1 MNTARQLLRQPLRT
15 AAVLLL
21 LSMAGAFFCLSFGVF
36 LSAQATG
43 KQIESSFVTI
53 ALPTSKTERR
63 EVDMGN
69 GYTGFYEI
77 SVITPEMWEFINRL
91 PETCS
96 AVKGIYRQR
105 FISAWSPSLST
116 LTSAQSEASYFWYLN
131 EPYNNAVFVV
141 TLTEIGEVEE
151 SVLTPGRPFVNLTAT
166 VEQTVLLHEGYAP
179 RKTLQISCDFSSRE
193 ELEAANLTVGG
204 RYLVYGRGY
213 VDLELDLRTRLARSW
228 RCSLDEID
236 WKNISYDV
244 AEFLQGLKEH
254 NASGIED
261 IVALYKT
268 ENGSSSLT
276 TSDINAIDAASL
288 IVEDAGKHRSPDDLP
303 YQVDGTVGTV
313 PLAQLLSSPSIT
325 RLNTDLDTFLSSVDG
340 AKWTDVIAQTKIRYQ
355 CAPIIGTDLLE
366 SMYLFEQRDAVLVG
380 GRTFTQEDYQN
391 GNAVCVISEPVALAS
406 GLQVGDRID
415 LSFYWGADPYSE
427 LDKTSNLMAQ
437 SYSNSVGF
445 LGEGKTHEIVG
456 IYRQSNLWEQFS
468 YAFTPNTIFV
478 PNASL
483 PEPCYTGQTGVFLT
497 LVLKNGGIEE
507 VQSLIAAQ
515 GYAEDTLLYYDNGFT
530 EISDT
535 LKGFH
540 ESAAQLFGA
549 ACITWVAAL
558 AAYLAL
564 FVYHQRASAGLML
577 LMGAGKQ
584 KARRFVFGI
593 SMLPVAVASMISAVA
608 GALLLT
614 AMLQQVFTSA
624 GDVLSTS
631 FSNASES
638 GHAAIENT
646 LVALPLAS
654 VAAAVL
660 QMLLYA
666 LSVWICAG
674 KLAKKPPLM
683 LLRRQVD

>member
-15 AAVLLL
+15 AAVMLL
-21 LSMAGAFFCLSFGVF
+21 LSMAGAFFCLSFGVY

-53 ALPTSKTERR
+53 ALPTSKTERV
-63 EVDMGN
+63 EMDMGN
-69 GYTGFYEI
+69 GLTGFYEK
-77 SVITPEMWEFINRL
+77 SVITPETWEFINRL
-91 PETCS
+91 PETCP

-116 LTSAQSEASYFWYLN
+116 LTSAQSEASYYWYLN
-131 EPYNNAVFVV
+131 EPYNNTVFVV
-141 TLTEIGEVEE
+141 TLTEIGAVDED
-151 SVLTPGRPFVNLTAT
+151 TIPGRPYVNLTAT
-166 VEQTVLLHEGYAP
+166 VEKTVLLHPGYAP
-179 RKTLQISCDFSSRE
+179 RKTLQISCNFSSRE
-193 ELEAANLTVGG
+193 EMEAANLAVGG
-204 RYLVYGRGY
+204 RYLVYGKGY
-213 VDLELDLRTRLARSW
+213 VDLELDLRTSLAQSC
-228 RCSLDEID
+228 RCSTDEID
-236 WKNISYDV
+236 WNNISYDV

-268 ENGSSSLT
+268 ENVSSSLT
-276 TSDINAIDAASL
+276 TNDINAIDAASL
-288 IVEDAGKHRSPDDLP
+288 IVEDAGKHRSPDDFS
-303 YQVDGTVGTV
+303 YQVDGAVVTV

-325 RLNTDLDTFLSSVDG
+325 RLNTDLDTFLSSADG
-340 AKWTDVIAQTKIRYQ
+340 AEWADVIAQTKIRYQ

-406 GLQVGDRID
+406 GLKVGDRID

-427 LDKTSNLMAQ
+427 LEKNSNLMAQ
-437 SYSNSVGF
+437 SYSNPVGF
-445 LGEGKTHEIVG
+445 LGEGKSYEIVG
-456 IYRQSNLWEQFS
+456 IYRQSDLWEQFS

-497 LVLKNGGIEE
+497 IVLKNGGIE
-507 VQSLIAAQ
+507 VVRSVIAAQ

-530 EISDT
+530 EIFDT
-535 LKGFH
+535 LKGFF
-540 ESAAQLFGA
+540 ESAVQLFGA

-564 FVYHQRASAGLML
+564 FVYHQRAAAGLML

-584 KARRFVFGI
+584 KARWFVFGI
-593 SMLPVAVASMISAVA
+593 SMLPVVIASMISAVA

-614 AMLQQVFTSA
+614 GTLQKVFTSA
-624 GDVLSTS
+624 GDILSTS

-638 GHAAIENT
+638 GHAAIEAT

-660 QMLLYA
+660 QILLYA

-683 LLRRQVD
+683 LLRREME

>member
-21 LSMAGAFFCLSFGVF
+21 LSMAGAFFCLSFGVY

-43 KQIESSFVTI
+43 NQIESSFVTI
-53 ALPTSKTERR
+53 ALPTSKTERV
-63 EVDMGN
+63 EMDMGN
-69 GYTGFYEI
+69 GLTGFYEK
-77 SVITPEMWEFINRL
+77 SAITPEMWEFINRL
-91 PETCS
+91 PETCP

-166 VEQTVLLHEGYAP
+166 VEQTVLLHPGYAP
-179 RKTLQISCDFSSRE
+179 RKTLQISCNFSSRE
-193 ELEAANLTVGG
+193 EMEAANLAVGG
-204 RYLVYGRGY
+204 SYLVYGTGY
-213 VDLELDLRTRLARSW
+213 NDVDLDLRTSLAGIL
-228 RCSLDEID
+228 RCAPDEID
-236 WKNISYDV
+236 WNNISYDGVLEFSENAV
-244 AEFLQGLKEH
+244 A
-254 NASGIED
+254 
-261 IVALYKT
+261 VY
-268 ENGSSSLT
+268 GSSEHSIAMT
-276 TSDINAIDAASL
+276 QDDFDAINAAHL
-288 IVEDAGKHRSPDDLP
+288 TVYDAGLTFSPDYLP

-313 PLAQLLSSPSIT
+313 PLAQLLSSPTIT
-325 RLNTDLDTFLSSVDG
+325 PLNTDLDTFLSSAEG
-340 AKWTDVIAQTKIRYQ
+340 LKWADVIAQTKIRYQ

-380 GRTFTQEDYQN
+380 GRTFTEADYQN

-406 GLQVGDRID
+406 ELQVGDRID

-427 LDKTSNLMAQ
+427 LVNNSNLMAQ

-564 FVYHQRASAGLML
+564 FVYHQRAAAGLML

-614 AMLQQVFTSA
+614 AMLQQVFTLA

-646 LVALPLAS
+646 LVALPWACA
-654 VAAAVL
+654 AAAVL
-660 QMLLYA
+660 QMIFYA